1 MEVSYKRTYKES
13 YMIITGTLGSYQ
25 YEEMMLKENEL
36 KTLLTFY
43 TMEVNG
49 KTQFWYDISSKQS
62 IKDYLE
68 QNPLSFELLIRI
80 FAAIMVAFEE
90 VTKYLLR
97 TEHILL
103 SAETIYVSRQEGQEV
118 YLCYYPGNQDEKSG
132 LSDLL
137 NHIIGVLDYGDDDLT
152 KLCYSLYEMTLDEHT
167 TIGDLYEY
175 IQANLP
181 GNFIQES
188 DSAEEYSLDG
198 HCNLHKDNDEMNIP
212 RAYEK
217 SVETMD
223 KADDFTGDYKTEWM
237 ENSCGGE
244 ENAKEIAQSDFDY
257 DGNIIEEIFRRI
269 REKGIEIYDLIMSWQ
284 KGKSDAS
291 KDNRTIENDLII
303 EPEPIE
309 CEPTVY
315 LGRNCA
321 KVYGSLRYIGNE
333 KESDYIIDSNI
344 FRIGTHG
351 ANDACLN
358 SQTVSRHHAK
368 INEIDNHF
376 YIQDLNSTNGT
387 FLNDIM
393 LNYSQSYEL
402 NPGDR
407 ITFADVPYIFS

>member
-13 YMIITGTLGSYQ
+13 YLIITGTLGSYQ

-43 TMEVNG
+43 TMDVNG

-68 QNPLSFELLIRI
+68 QNPISFELLIRI

-90 VTKYLLR
+90 VAKYLLR
-97 TEHILL
+97 MEHILL

-118 YLCYYPGNQDEKSG
+118 YLCYYPGDQDGKCG
-132 LSDLL
+132 LSDFM
-137 NHIIGVLDYGDDDLT
+137 NHIIGVLDYADDDLT
-152 KLCYSLYEMTLDEHT
+152 RLCYSLYEMTLDEHT

-175 IQANLP
+175 IQENLP
-181 GNFIQES
+181 EDYIQASNMPRGNSTGNNCALQKEEHIYAEGDEHI
-188 DSAEEYSLDG
+188 DSAENVATYDDMEEPV
-198 HCNLHKDNDEMNIP
+198 DEEVAQ
-212 RAYEK
+212 REF
-217 SVETMD
+217 
-223 KADDFTGDYKTEWM
+223 DF
-237 ENSCGGE
+237 GG
-244 ENAKEIAQSDFDY
+244 NVL
-257 DGNIIEEIFRRI
+257 EEIFNRI
-269 REKGIEIYDLIMSWQ
+269 RSKGLEIYDMIMSWQ
-284 KGKSDAS
+284 KDK
-291 KDNRTIENDLII
+291 KDRTEDNKPLENDLII
-303 EPEPIE
+303 EPEPVE
-309 CEPTVY
+309 CEPTVF
-315 LGRNCA
+315 LGAKSN

>member
-1 MEVSYKRTYKES
+1 
-13 YMIITGTLGSYQ
+13 
-25 YEEMMLKENEL
+25 MLKENEL

-43 TMEVNG
+43 TMDVNG

-68 QNPLSFELLIRI
+68 QNPISFELLIRI

-90 VTKYLLR
+90 VAKYLLR

-118 YLCYYPGNQDEKSG
+118 YLCYYPGDQDEKCG
-132 LSDLL
+132 LSDFM
-137 NHIIGVLDYGDDDLT
+137 NHIIGVLDYADDDLT
-152 KLCYSLYEMTLDEHT
+152 RLCYSLYEMTLDEHI

-175 IQANLP
+175 IQENLP
-181 GNFIQES
+181 EDYIQASNMPRGNSTGDNCALQKEEHIYAEGGEHIDFVENVATY
-188 DSAEEYSLDG
+188 DDMEEPAEE
-198 HCNLHKDNDEMNIP
+198 EVAQ
-212 RAYEK
+212 REF
-217 SVETMD
+217 
-223 KADDFTGDYKTEWM
+223 DF
-237 ENSCGGE
+237 GG
-244 ENAKEIAQSDFDY
+244 NV
-257 DGNIIEEIFRRI
+257 IEEMFNRI
-269 REKGIEIYDLIMSWQ
+269 RSKGLEIYDMIMSWQ
-284 KGKSDAS
+284 KDKKGRAE
-291 KDNRTIENDLII
+291 DNKPLENDLII
-303 EPEPIE
+303 EPEPVE
-309 CEPTVY
+309 CEPTVFI
-315 LGRNCA
+315 GAKSN

>member
-13 YMIITGTLGSYQ
+13 YLIITGTLGSYQ

-43 TMEVNG
+43 TMDVNG

-68 QNPLSFELLIRI
+68 QNPISFELLIRI

-90 VTKYLLR
+90 VAKYLLR

-118 YLCYYPGNQDEKSG
+118 YLCYYPGDQDGKCG
-132 LSDLL
+132 LSDFM
-137 NHIIGVLDYGDDDLT
+137 NHIIGVLDYADDDLT
-152 KLCYSLYEMTLDEHT
+152 RLCYSLYEMTLDEHT

-175 IQANLP
+175 IQENLP
-181 GNFIQES
+181 EDYIQASNMPRGNSTGNNCALQKEEHIY
-188 DSAEEYSLDG
+188 AEGDD
-198 HCNLHKDNDEMNIP
+198 HID
-212 RAYEK
+212 
-217 SVETMD
+217 SVENVATY
-223 KADDFTGDYKTEWM
+223 DDM
-237 ENSCGGE
+237 EEPVDEEVAQREFDFGG
-244 ENAKEIAQSDFDY
+244 NVL
-257 DGNIIEEIFRRI
+257 EEIFNRI
-269 REKGIEIYDLIMSWQ
+269 RSKGLEIYDMIMSWQ
-284 KGKSDAS
+284 KDK
-291 KDNRTIENDLII
+291 KDRTEDNKPLENDLII
-303 EPEPIE
+303 EPESVE
-309 CEPTVY
+309 CEPTVF
-315 LGRNCA
+315 LGAKSN

>member
-13 YMIITGTLGSYQ
+13 YLIITGTLGSYQ

-43 TMEVNG
+43 TMDVNG

-68 QNPLSFELLIRI
+68 QNPISFELLIRI

-90 VTKYLLR
+90 VAKYLLR

-118 YLCYYPGNQDEKSG
+118 YLCYYPGDQDGKCG
-132 LSDLL
+132 LSDFM
-137 NHIIGVLDYGDDDLT
+137 NHIIGVLDYADDDLT
-152 KLCYSLYEMTLDEHT
+152 RLCYSLYEMTLDEHT

-175 IQANLP
+175 IQENLP
-181 GNFIQES
+181 EDYIQASNMSVGNSTGNNCTLQKEEHIYAEGDEHI
-188 DSAEEYSLDG
+188 DSVENVATYDDMEEPAEE
-198 HCNLHKDNDEMNIP
+198 EVAQ
-212 RAYEK
+212 REF
-217 SVETMD
+217 
-223 KADDFTGDYKTEWM
+223 DF
-237 ENSCGGE
+237 GG
-244 ENAKEIAQSDFDY
+244 NVL
-257 DGNIIEEIFRRI
+257 EEIFNRI
-269 REKGIEIYDLIMSWQ
+269 RSKGLEIYDMIMSWQ
-284 KGKSDAS
+284 KGK
-291 KDNRTIENDLII
+291 KDRMEDNKPLENDLII
-303 EPEPIE
+303 EPEPVE
-309 CEPTVY
+309 CEPTVF
-315 LGRNCA
+315 LGAKSN

>member
-13 YMIITGTLGSYQ
+13 YLIITGTLGSYQ

-43 TMEVNG
+43 TMDVNG

-68 QNPLSFELLIRI
+68 QNPISFELLIRI

-90 VTKYLLR
+90 VAKYLLR

-118 YLCYYPGNQDEKSG
+118 YLCYYPGDQDGKCG
-132 LSDLL
+132 LSDFM
-137 NHIIGVLDYGDDDLT
+137 NHIIGVLDYADDDLT
-152 KLCYSLYEMTLDEHT
+152 RLCYSLYEMTLDEHT

-175 IQANLP
+175 IQENLP
-181 GNFIQES
+181 EDYIQASNMPRGYSTGNNCACQKEEHIY
-188 DSAEEYSLDG
+188 AEG
-198 HCNLHKDNDEMNIP
+198 DEHID
-212 RAYEK
+212 
-217 SVETMD
+217 SVENIATY
-223 KADDFTGDYKTEWM
+223 DDM
-237 ENSCGGE
+237 EEPVDEEVAQREFDFGG
-244 ENAKEIAQSDFDY
+244 NVL
-257 DGNIIEEIFRRI
+257 EEIFNRI
-269 REKGIEIYDLIMSWQ
+269 RSKGLEIYDMIMSWQ
-284 KGKSDAS
+284 KDK
-291 KDNRTIENDLII
+291 KDKTEDNKPLENDLII
-303 EPEPIE
+303 EPEPVE
-309 CEPTVY
+309 CEPTVF
-315 LGRNCA
+315 LGAKSN

>member
-13 YMIITGTLGSYQ
+13 YLIITGTLGSYQ

-43 TMEVNG
+43 TMDVNG

-68 QNPLSFELLIRI
+68 QNPISFELLIRI

-90 VTKYLLR
+90 VAKYLLR

-118 YLCYYPGNQDEKSG
+118 YLCYYPGDQDGKCG
-132 LSDLL
+132 LSDFM
-137 NHIIGVLDYGDDDLT
+137 NHIIGVLDYADDDLT
-152 KLCYSLYEMTLDEHT
+152 RLCYSLYEMTLDEHT

-175 IQANLP
+175 IQENLP
-181 GNFIQES
+181 EDYIQASNMPRGNSTGNNCALQKEEHIY
-188 DSAEEYSLDG
+188 AEGDD
-198 HCNLHKDNDEMNIP
+198 HID
-212 RAYEK
+212 
-217 SVETMD
+217 SVENVATY
-223 KADDFTGDYKTEWM
+223 DDM
-237 ENSCGGE
+237 EEPVDEEVAQREFDFGG
-244 ENAKEIAQSDFDY
+244 NVL
-257 DGNIIEEIFRRI
+257 EEIFNRI
-269 REKGIEIYDLIMSWQ
+269 RSKGLEIYDMIMSWQ
-284 KGKSDAS
+284 KDK
-291 KDNRTIENDLII
+291 KDRTEDNKPLENDLII
-303 EPEPIE
+303 EPEPVE
-309 CEPTVY
+309 CEPTVF
-315 LGRNCA
+315 LGAKSN

>member
-13 YMIITGTLGSYQ
+13 YLIITGTLGSYQ
-25 YEEMMLKENEL
+25 YEEMMLKENKL

-43 TMEVNG
+43 TMDVNG

-68 QNPLSFELLIRI
+68 QNPISFELLIRI

-90 VTKYLLR
+90 VAKYLLR

-118 YLCYYPGNQDEKSG
+118 YLCYYPGDQDGKCG
-132 LSDLL
+132 LSDFM
-137 NHIIGVLDYGDDDLT
+137 NHIIGVLDYADDDLT
-152 KLCYSLYEMTLDEHT
+152 RLCYSLYEMTLDEHT

-175 IQANLP
+175 IQENLP
-181 GNFIQES
+181 EDYIQASNMPGGKSTGNNCALQKEEHIY
-188 DSAEEYSLDG
+188 AEG
-198 HCNLHKDNDEMNIP
+198 DEHID
-212 RAYEK
+212 
-217 SVETMD
+217 SVENVATY
-223 KADDFTGDYKTEWM
+223 DDM
-237 ENSCGGE
+237 EEPVDEEVAQREFDFGG
-244 ENAKEIAQSDFDY
+244 NVL
-257 DGNIIEEIFRRI
+257 EEIFNRI
-269 REKGIEIYDLIMSWQ
+269 RSKGLEIYDMIMSWQ
-284 KGKSDAS
+284 KDK
-291 KDNRTIENDLII
+291 KDRTEDNKPLENDLII
-303 EPEPIE
+303 EPEPVE
-309 CEPTVY
+309 CEPTVF
-315 LGRNCA
+315 LGAKSN

>member
-13 YMIITGTLGSYQ
+13 YLIITGTLGSYQ

-43 TMEVNG
+43 TMDVNG

-68 QNPLSFELLIRI
+68 QNPISFELLIRI

-90 VTKYLLR
+90 VAKYLLR

-118 YLCYYPGNQDEKSG
+118 YLCYYPGDQDGKCG
-132 LSDLL
+132 LSDFM
-137 NHIIGVLDYGDDDLT
+137 NHIIGVLDYADDDLT
-152 KLCYSLYEMTLDEHT
+152 RLCYSLYEMTLDEHT

-175 IQANLP
+175 IQENLP
-181 GNFIQES
+181 EDYIQASNMPGGNSTGNNCALQKEEHIY
-188 DSAEEYSLDG
+188 AEG
-198 HCNLHKDNDEMNIP
+198 DEHID
-212 RAYEK
+212 
-217 SVETMD
+217 SVENVATYDDMEEP
-223 KADDFTGDYKTEWM
+223 ADEEVAQREFDF
-237 ENSCGGE
+237 GG
-244 ENAKEIAQSDFDY
+244 NV
-257 DGNIIEEIFRRI
+257 IEEIFNRI
-269 REKGIEIYDLIMSWQ
+269 RSKGLEIYDMIMSWQ
-284 KGKSDAS
+284 KNK
-291 KDNRTIENDLII
+291 KDRMEDNKPLENDLII
-303 EPEPIE
+303 EPEPVE
-309 CEPTVY
+309 CEPTVF
-315 LGRNCA
+315 LGAKSN

>member
-13 YMIITGTLGSYQ
+13 YLIITGTLGSYQ

-43 TMEVNG
+43 TMDVNG

-68 QNPLSFELLIRI
+68 QNPISFELLIRI

-90 VTKYLLR
+90 VAKYLLR

-118 YLCYYPGNQDEKSG
+118 YLCYYPGDQDGKCG
-132 LSDLL
+132 LSDFM
-137 NHIIGVLDYGDDDLT
+137 NHIIGVLDYADDDLT
-152 KLCYSLYEMTLDEHT
+152 RLCYSLYEMTLDEHT

-175 IQANLP
+175 IQENLP
-181 GNFIQES
+181 EDYIQASNMQRGNSTGNNCALQKEEHIYAEGDEHI
-188 DSAEEYSLDG
+188 DSVENVVPYDDMEEPAEE
-198 HCNLHKDNDEMNIP
+198 EVAQ
-212 RAYEK
+212 REF
-217 SVETMD
+217 
-223 KADDFTGDYKTEWM
+223 DF
-237 ENSCGGE
+237 GG
-244 ENAKEIAQSDFDY
+244 NVL
-257 DGNIIEEIFRRI
+257 EEIFNRI
-269 REKGIEIYDLIMSWQ
+269 RSKGLEIYDMIMSWQ
-284 KGKSDAS
+284 KGK
-291 KDNRTIENDLII
+291 KDRKEDNKPLENDLII
-303 EPEPIE
+303 EPEPVE
-309 CEPTVY
+309 CEPTVF
-315 LGRNCA
+315 LGAKSN

-402 NPGDR
+402 NPGDI

>member
-13 YMIITGTLGSYQ
+13 YLIITGTLGSYQ

-43 TMEVNG
+43 TMDVNG

-68 QNPLSFELLIRI
+68 QNPISFELLIRI

-90 VTKYLLR
+90 VAKYLLR

-118 YLCYYPGNQDEKSG
+118 YLCYYPGDQDGKCG
-132 LSDLL
+132 LSDFM
-137 NHIIGVLDYGDDDLT
+137 NHIIGVLDYADDDLT
-152 KLCYSLYEMTLDEHT
+152 RLCYSLYEMTLDEHT

-175 IQANLP
+175 IQENLP
-181 GNFIQES
+181 EDYIQASNMPRGNYAGNNCALQKEEHIY
-188 DSAEEYSLDG
+188 AEG
-198 HCNLHKDNDEMNIP
+198 DEHID
-212 RAYEK
+212 
-217 SVETMD
+217 SVENVATYDDMEEP
-223 KADDFTGDYKTEWM
+223 ADEEVAQREFDF
-237 ENSCGGE
+237 GG
-244 ENAKEIAQSDFDY
+244 NV
-257 DGNIIEEIFRRI
+257 IEEIFNRI
-269 REKGIEIYDLIMSWQ
+269 RSKGLEIYDMIMSWQ
-284 KGKSDAS
+284 KDK
-291 KDNRTIENDLII
+291 KDRMEDNKPLENDLII
-303 EPEPIE
+303 EPEPVE
-309 CEPTVY
+309 CEPTVF
-315 LGRNCA
+315 LGAKSN

>member
-13 YMIITGTLGSYQ
+13 YLIITGTLGSYQ

-43 TMEVNG
+43 TMDVNG

-68 QNPLSFELLIRI
+68 QNPISFELLIRI

-90 VTKYLLR
+90 VAKYLLR

-118 YLCYYPGNQDEKSG
+118 YLCYYPGDQDGKCG
-132 LSDLL
+132 LSDFM
-137 NHIIGVLDYGDDDLT
+137 NHIIGVLDYADDDLT
-152 KLCYSLYEMTLDEHT
+152 RLCYSLYEMTLDEHT

-175 IQANLP
+175 IQENLP
-181 GNFIQES
+181 EDYIQASNMPGGYSTGNNCALQKEEHIY
-188 DSAEEYSLDG
+188 AEG
-198 HCNLHKDNDEMNIP
+198 DEHID
-212 RAYEK
+212 
-217 SVETMD
+217 SVENVATYDDMEEPMD
-223 KADDFTGDYKTEWM
+223 EEVAQREFDF
-237 ENSCGGE
+237 GG
-244 ENAKEIAQSDFDY
+244 NVL
-257 DGNIIEEIFRRI
+257 EEIFNRI
-269 REKGIEIYDLIMSWQ
+269 RSKGLEIYDMIMSWQ
-284 KGKSDAS
+284 KDK
-291 KDNRTIENDLII
+291 KDRTEDNKPLENDLII
-303 EPEPIE
+303 EPEPVE
-309 CEPTVY
+309 CEPTVF
-315 LGRNCA
+315 LGAKSN

>member
-1 MEVSYKRTYKES
+1 
-13 YMIITGTLGSYQ
+13 
-25 YEEMMLKENEL
+25 
-36 KTLLTFY
+36 
-43 TMEVNG
+43 
-49 KTQFWYDISSKQS
+49 
-62 IKDYLE
+62 
-68 QNPLSFELLIRI
+68 IRI

-90 VTKYLLR
+90 VAKYLLR

-118 YLCYYPGNQDEKSG
+118 YLCYYPGDQDGKCG
-132 LSDLL
+132 LSDFM
-137 NHIIGVLDYGDDDLT
+137 NHIIGVLDYADDDLT
-152 KLCYSLYEMTLDEHT
+152 RLCYSLYEMTLDEHT

-175 IQANLP
+175 IQENLP
-181 GNFIQES
+181 TDYIQTPNSSGGNSRENNCALQKEEHIY
-188 DSAEEYSLDG
+188 AEG
-198 HCNLHKDNDEMNIP
+198 DEHIDF
-212 RAYEK
+212 
-217 SVETMD
+217 VENVATY
-223 KADDFTGDYKTEWM
+223 DDM
-237 ENSCGGE
+237 EEPVDEEVAQREFDFGG
-244 ENAKEIAQSDFDY
+244 NVL
-257 DGNIIEEIFRRI
+257 EEIFNRI
-269 REKGIEIYDLIMSWQ
+269 RSKGLEIYDMIMSWQ
-284 KGKSDAS
+284 KDK
-291 KDNRTIENDLII
+291 KDRTEDNKPLENDLII
-303 EPEPIE
+303 EPEPVE
-309 CEPTVY
+309 CEPTVF
-315 LGRNCA
+315 LGAKSN

>member
-13 YMIITGTLGSYQ
+13 YLIITGTLGSYQ

-43 TMEVNG
+43 TMDVNG

-68 QNPLSFELLIRI
+68 QNPISFELLIRI

-90 VTKYLLR
+90 VAKYLLR

-118 YLCYYPGNQDEKSG
+118 YLCYYPGDQDGKCG
-132 LSDLL
+132 LSDFM
-137 NHIIGVLDYGDDDLT
+137 NHIIGVLDYADDDLT
-152 KLCYSLYEMTLDEHT
+152 RLCYSLYEMTLDEHT

-175 IQANLP
+175 IQENLP
-181 GNFIQES
+181 EDYIQASNMPRGNSTGDNCALQKEEHIYAEGGEHIDFVENVATY
-188 DSAEEYSLDG
+188 DDMEEPAEE
-198 HCNLHKDNDEMNIP
+198 EVAQ
-212 RAYEK
+212 REF
-217 SVETMD
+217 
-223 KADDFTGDYKTEWM
+223 DF
-237 ENSCGGE
+237 GG
-244 ENAKEIAQSDFDY
+244 NV
-257 DGNIIEEIFRRI
+257 IEEMFNRI
-269 REKGIEIYDLIMSWQ
+269 RSKGLEIYDMIMSWQ
-284 KGKSDAS
+284 KDKKGRAE
-291 KDNRTIENDLII
+291 DNKPLENDLII
-303 EPEPIE
+303 EPEPVE
-309 CEPTVY
+309 CEPTVFI
-315 LGRNCA
+315 GAKSN

>member
-13 YMIITGTLGSYQ
+13 YLIITGTLGSYQ

-43 TMEVNG
+43 TMDVNG

-68 QNPLSFELLIRI
+68 QNPISFELLIRI

-90 VTKYLLR
+90 VAKYLLR

-118 YLCYYPGNQDEKSG
+118 YLCYYPGDQDGKCG
-132 LSDLL
+132 LSDFM
-137 NHIIGVLDYGDDDLT
+137 NHIIGVLDYADDDLT
-152 KLCYSLYEMTLDEHT
+152 RLCYSLYEMTLDEHT

-175 IQANLP
+175 IQENLP
-181 GNFIQES
+181 EDYIQTPNSSGGNSKENNCVLQKEEHIYAEGDEHI
-188 DSAEEYSLDG
+188 DSVENVATYDDMEEPAEE
-198 HCNLHKDNDEMNIP
+198 EVAQ
-212 RAYEK
+212 REF
-217 SVETMD
+217 
-223 KADDFTGDYKTEWM
+223 DF
-237 ENSCGGE
+237 GG
-244 ENAKEIAQSDFDY
+244 NVL
-257 DGNIIEEIFRRI
+257 EEIFNRI
-269 REKGIEIYDLIMSWQ
+269 RSKGQEIYDMIMSWQ
-284 KGKSDAS
+284 KDK
-291 KDNRTIENDLII
+291 KDRTEDNKPLENDLII
-303 EPEPIE
+303 EPEPVE
-309 CEPTVY
+309 CEPTVF
-315 LGRNCA
+315 LGAKSN

>member
-13 YMIITGTLGSYQ
+13 YLIITGTLGSYQ

-43 TMEVNG
+43 TMDVNG

-68 QNPLSFELLIRI
+68 QNPISFELLIRI

-90 VTKYLLR
+90 VAKYLLR

-118 YLCYYPGNQDEKSG
+118 YLCYYPGDQDGKCG
-132 LSDLL
+132 LSDFM
-137 NHIIGVLDYGDDDLT
+137 NHIIGVLDYADDDLT
-152 KLCYSLYEMTLDEHT
+152 RLCYSLYEMTLDEHT

-175 IQANLP
+175 IQENLP
-181 GNFIQES
+181 EDYIQTPNSSGGNSKENNCVLQKEEHIY
-188 DSAEEYSLDG
+188 AEG
-198 HCNLHKDNDEMNIP
+198 DEHID
-212 RAYEK
+212 
-217 SVETMD
+217 SVENVATYDDMEEP
-223 KADDFTGDYKTEWM
+223 ADEEVAQREFDF
-237 ENSCGGE
+237 GG
-244 ENAKEIAQSDFDY
+244 NV
-257 DGNIIEEIFRRI
+257 IEEIFNRI
-269 REKGIEIYDLIMSWQ
+269 RSKGLEIYDMIMSWQ
-284 KGKSDAS
+284 KDK
-291 KDNRTIENDLII
+291 KDRTEDNKPLENDLII
-303 EPEPIE
+303 EPEPVE
-309 CEPTVY
+309 CEPTVF
-315 LGRNCA
+315 LGAKSN

>member
-13 YMIITGTLGSYQ
+13 YLIITGTLGSYQ

-43 TMEVNG
+43 TMDVNG

-68 QNPLSFELLIRI
+68 QNPISFELLIRI

-90 VTKYLLR
+90 VAKYLLR

-118 YLCYYPGNQDEKSG
+118 YLCYYPGDQDGKCG
-132 LSDLL
+132 LSDFM
-137 NHIIGVLDYGDDDLT
+137 NHIIGVLDYADDDLT
-152 KLCYSLYEMTLDEHT
+152 RLCYSLYEMTLDEHT

-175 IQANLP
+175 IQENLP
-181 GNFIQES
+181 EDYIQGSNMPRGYSAGDNCALEKEEHINAEGDEHI
-188 DSAEEYSLDG
+188 DSVENVATYDDMEEPAEE
-198 HCNLHKDNDEMNIP
+198 EVAQ
-212 RAYEK
+212 REF
-217 SVETMD
+217 
-223 KADDFTGDYKTEWM
+223 DF
-237 ENSCGGE
+237 GG
-244 ENAKEIAQSDFDY
+244 NVL
-257 DGNIIEEIFRRI
+257 EEIFNRI
-269 REKGIEIYDLIMSWQ
+269 RSKGQEIYDMIMSWQ
-284 KGKSDAS
+284 KGK
-291 KDNRTIENDLII
+291 KDRTEDNKPLENDLII
-303 EPEPIE
+303 EPEPVE
-309 CEPTVY
+309 CEPTVF
-315 LGRNCA
+315 LGAKSN

>member
-13 YMIITGTLGSYQ
+13 YLIITGTLGSYQ

-43 TMEVNG
+43 TMDVNG

-68 QNPLSFELLIRI
+68 QNPISFELLIRI

-90 VTKYLLR
+90 VAKYLLR

-118 YLCYYPGNQDEKSG
+118 YLCYYPGDQDGKCG
-132 LSDLL
+132 LSDFM
-137 NHIIGVLDYGDDDLT
+137 NHIIGVLDYADDDLT
-152 KLCYSLYEMTLDEHT
+152 RLCYSLYEMTLDEHT

-175 IQANLP
+175 IQENLP
-181 GNFIQES
+181 EDYIQASNMPRGNSTGDNCALQKEEHIYAEGGEHIDFVENVATY
-188 DSAEEYSLDG
+188 DDMEEPAEE
-198 HCNLHKDNDEMNIP
+198 EVAQ
-212 RAYEK
+212 REF
-217 SVETMD
+217 
-223 KADDFTGDYKTEWM
+223 DF
-237 ENSCGGE
+237 GG
-244 ENAKEIAQSDFDY
+244 NVL
-257 DGNIIEEIFRRI
+257 EEIFNRI
-269 REKGIEIYDLIMSWQ
+269 RSKGLEIYDMIMSWQ
-284 KGKSDAS
+284 KDKKGRAE
-291 KDNRTIENDLII
+291 DNKPLENDLII
-303 EPEPIE
+303 EPEPVE
-309 CEPTVY
+309 CEPTVFI
-315 LGRNCA
+315 GAKSN

>member
-13 YMIITGTLGSYQ
+13 YLIITGTLGSYQ

-43 TMEVNG
+43 TMDVNG

-68 QNPLSFELLIRI
+68 QNPISFELLIRI

-90 VTKYLLR
+90 VAKYLLR

-118 YLCYYPGNQDEKSG
+118 YLCYYPGDQDGKCG
-132 LSDLL
+132 LSDFM
-137 NHIIGVLDYGDDDLT
+137 NHIIGVLDYADDDLT
-152 KLCYSLYEMTLDEHT
+152 RLCYSLYEMTLDEHT

-175 IQANLP
+175 IQENLP
-181 GNFIQES
+181 EDYIQASNMPGGNSTGNNCALQKEEHIY
-188 DSAEEYSLDG
+188 AEGDD
-198 HCNLHKDNDEMNIP
+198 HID
-212 RAYEK
+212 
-217 SVETMD
+217 SVENVATY
-223 KADDFTGDYKTEWM
+223 DDM
-237 ENSCGGE
+237 EEPVDEEVAQREFDFGG
-244 ENAKEIAQSDFDY
+244 NVL
-257 DGNIIEEIFRRI
+257 EEIFNRI
-269 REKGIEIYDLIMSWQ
+269 RSKGLEIYDMIMSWQ
-284 KGKSDAS
+284 KDK
-291 KDNRTIENDLII
+291 KDRTEDNKPLENDLII
-303 EPEPIE
+303 EPEPVE
-309 CEPTVY
+309 CEPTVF
-315 LGRNCA
+315 LGAKSN

>member
-13 YMIITGTLGSYQ
+13 YLIITGTLGSYQ

-43 TMEVNG
+43 TMDVNG

-68 QNPLSFELLIRI
+68 QNPISFELLIRI

-90 VTKYLLR
+90 VAKYLLR

-118 YLCYYPGNQDEKSG
+118 YLCYYPGDQDGKCG
-132 LSDLL
+132 LSDFM
-137 NHIIGVLDYGDDDLT
+137 NHIIGVLDYADDDLT
-152 KLCYSLYEMTLDEHT
+152 RLCYSLYEMTLDEHT

-175 IQANLP
+175 IQENLP
-181 GNFIQES
+181 EDYIQASNMPRGNSTGNNCALQKEEHIY
-188 DSAEEYSLDG
+188 AEG
-198 HCNLHKDNDEMNIP
+198 DEHIDFAENV
-212 RAYEK
+212 ATY
-217 SVETMD
+217 
-223 KADDFTGDYKTEWM
+223 DDM
-237 ENSCGGE
+237 EEPVDEEVAQREFDFGG
-244 ENAKEIAQSDFDY
+244 NVL
-257 DGNIIEEIFRRI
+257 EEIFNRI
-269 REKGIEIYDLIMSWQ
+269 RSKGLEIYDMIMSWQ
-284 KGKSDAS
+284 KDK
-291 KDNRTIENDLII
+291 KDRTEDNKPLENDLII
-303 EPEPIE
+303 EPEPVE
-309 CEPTVY
+309 CEPTVF
-315 LGRNCA
+315 LGAKSN

>member
-13 YMIITGTLGSYQ
+13 YLIITGTLGSYQ

-43 TMEVNG
+43 TMDVNG

-68 QNPLSFELLIRI
+68 QNPISFELLIRI

-90 VTKYLLR
+90 VAKYLLR

-118 YLCYYPGNQDEKSG
+118 YLCYYPGDQDGKCG
-132 LSDLL
+132 LSDFM
-137 NHIIGVLDYGDDDLT
+137 NHIIGVLDYADDDLT
-152 KLCYSLYEMTLDEHT
+152 RLCYSLYEMTLDEHT

-175 IQANLP
+175 IQENLP
-181 GNFIQES
+181 EDYIQVLNSPGGNSTGDNTALKKEEHIYAEGDERMDFVENVATY
-188 DSAEEYSLDG
+188 DDMEEPAEE
-198 HCNLHKDNDEMNIP
+198 EVAQ
-212 RAYEK
+212 REF
-217 SVETMD
+217 
-223 KADDFTGDYKTEWM
+223 DFE
-237 ENSCGGE
+237 
-244 ENAKEIAQSDFDY
+244 
-257 DGNIIEEIFRRI
+257 GNVLEEIFNRI
-269 REKGIEIYDLIMSWQ
+269 RSKGLEIYDMIMSWQ
-284 KGKSDAS
+284 KGKRDRAE
-291 KDNRTIENDLII
+291 DNKPVENDLII
-303 EPEPIE
+303 EPEPVE
-309 CEPTVY
+309 CEPTVF
-315 LGRNCA
+315 LGAKSN

>member
-13 YMIITGTLGSYQ
+13 YLIITGTLGSYQ

-43 TMEVNG
+43 TMDVNG

-68 QNPLSFELLIRI
+68 QNPISFELLIRI

-90 VTKYLLR
+90 VAKYLLR

-118 YLCYYPGNQDEKSG
+118 YLCYYPGDQDGKCG
-132 LSDLL
+132 LSDFM
-137 NHIIGVLDYGDDDLT
+137 NHIIGVLDYADDDLT
-152 KLCYSLYEMTLDEHT
+152 RLCYSLYEMTLDEHT

-175 IQANLP
+175 IQENLP
-181 GNFIQES
+181 EDYIQASNMPGGNSTGNNCALQKEEHIY
-188 DSAEEYSLDG
+188 AEG
-198 HCNLHKDNDEMNIP
+198 DEHID
-212 RAYEK
+212 
-217 SVETMD
+217 SVENVATYDDMEEPMD
-223 KADDFTGDYKTEWM
+223 EEVAQREFDF
-237 ENSCGGE
+237 GG
-244 ENAKEIAQSDFDY
+244 NVL
-257 DGNIIEEIFRRI
+257 EEIFNRI
-269 REKGIEIYDLIMSWQ
+269 RSKGLEIYDMIMSWQ
-284 KGKSDAS
+284 KDK
-291 KDNRTIENDLII
+291 KDRTEDNKPLENDLII
-303 EPEPIE
+303 EPEPVE
-309 CEPTVY
+309 CEPTVF
-315 LGRNCA
+315 LGAKSN

>member
-13 YMIITGTLGSYQ
+13 YLIITGTLGSYQ

-43 TMEVNG
+43 TMDVNG

-68 QNPLSFELLIRI
+68 QNPISFELLIRI

-90 VTKYLLR
+90 VAKYLLR

-118 YLCYYPGNQDEKSG
+118 YLCYYPGDQDGKCG
-132 LSDLL
+132 LSDFM
-137 NHIIGVLDYGDDDLT
+137 NHIIGVLDYADDDLT
-152 KLCYSLYEMTLDEHT
+152 RLCYSLYEMTLDEHT

-175 IQANLP
+175 IQENLP
-181 GNFIQES
+181 EDYIQASNMPRGNSTGNNCALQKEEHIYAEGDDHI
-188 DSAEEYSLDG
+188 DSVENVATYDDVEEPAEE
-198 HCNLHKDNDEMNIP
+198 EVAQ
-212 RAYEK
+212 REF
-217 SVETMD
+217 
-223 KADDFTGDYKTEWM
+223 DF
-237 ENSCGGE
+237 GG
-244 ENAKEIAQSDFDY
+244 NVL
-257 DGNIIEEIFRRI
+257 EEIFNRI
-269 REKGIEIYDLIMSWQ
+269 RSKGLEIYDMIMSWQ
-284 KGKSDAS
+284 KGK
-291 KDNRTIENDLII
+291 KDRMEDNKPLENDLII
-303 EPEPIE
+303 EPEPVE
-309 CEPTVY
+309 CEPTVF
-315 LGRNCA
+315 LGAKSN

>member
-13 YMIITGTLGSYQ
+13 YLIITGTLGSYQ

-43 TMEVNG
+43 TMDVNG

-68 QNPLSFELLIRI
+68 QNPISFELLIRI

-90 VTKYLLR
+90 VAKYLLR

-118 YLCYYPGNQDEKSG
+118 YLCYYPGDQDGKCG
-132 LSDLL
+132 LSDFM
-137 NHIIGVLDYGDDDLT
+137 NHIIGVLDYADDDLT
-152 KLCYSLYEMTLDEHT
+152 RLCYSLYEMTLDEHT

-175 IQANLP
+175 IQENLP
-181 GNFIQES
+181 EDYIQASNMPRGNSTGNNCALQKEEHIYAEGDEHI
-188 DSAEEYSLDG
+188 DSVKNVATYDDMEEPV
-198 HCNLHKDNDEMNIP
+198 DEEVAQ
-212 RAYEK
+212 REF
-217 SVETMD
+217 
-223 KADDFTGDYKTEWM
+223 DF
-237 ENSCGGE
+237 GG
-244 ENAKEIAQSDFDY
+244 NVL
-257 DGNIIEEIFRRI
+257 EEIFNRI
-269 REKGIEIYDLIMSWQ
+269 RSKGLEIYDMIMSWQ
-284 KGKSDAS
+284 KDK
-291 KDNRTIENDLII
+291 KDRTEDNKPLENDLII
-303 EPEPIE
+303 EPEPVE
-309 CEPTVY
+309 CEPTVF
-315 LGRNCA
+315 LGAKSN

>member
-1 MEVSYKRTYKES
+1 MRLMEVSYKRTYKES
-13 YMIITGTLGSYQ
+13 YLIITGTLGSYQ

-43 TMEVNG
+43 TMDVNG

-68 QNPLSFELLIRI
+68 QNPISFELLIRI

-90 VTKYLLR
+90 VAKYLLR

-118 YLCYYPGNQDEKSG
+118 YLCYYPGDQDGKCG
-132 LSDLL
+132 LSDFM
-137 NHIIGVLDYGDDDLT
+137 NHIIGVLDYADDDLT
-152 KLCYSLYEMTLDEHT
+152 RLCYSLYEMTLDEHT

-175 IQANLP
+175 IQENLP
-181 GNFIQES
+181 EDYIQASNMPRGNSTGNNCALQKEEHIYAEGDEHI
-188 DSAEEYSLDG
+188 DSVKNVATYDDMEEPV
-198 HCNLHKDNDEMNIP
+198 DEEVAQ
-212 RAYEK
+212 REF
-217 SVETMD
+217 
-223 KADDFTGDYKTEWM
+223 DF
-237 ENSCGGE
+237 GG
-244 ENAKEIAQSDFDY
+244 NVL
-257 DGNIIEEIFRRI
+257 EEIFNRI
-269 REKGIEIYDLIMSWQ
+269 RSKGLEIYDMIMSWQ
-284 KGKSDAS
+284 KDK
-291 KDNRTIENDLII
+291 KDRTEDNKPLENDLII
-303 EPEPIE
+303 EPEPVE
-309 CEPTVY
+309 CEPTVF
-315 LGRNCA
+315 LGAKSN